1 MSDKLRQVTYMTVK
15 NLKNEDI
22 ILPGK
27 YSTTFET
34 FAKGLE
40 LDVKDE
46 NVVLKELSNDTNY
59 VNNIVKKTNK
69 NLDNF
74 YKTTTDAQI
83 AIKNNDSN
91 SLEKINLEIAQM
103 RREIN
108 ALQKQLFSDPLTGA
122 YNRKWF
128 TDEYLNDD
136 IFQHD
141 GFIAFL
147 DLNKFKRINDTYGH
161 IVGDQVLKYLVRFLK
176 KELQTPGVDIVRY
189 AGDEFIVLF
198 NKEKTTVLN
207 VDRTIFEAQEKLSH
221 QKLKSAKIDELQFSF
236 SFGISPFKKGDYA
249 EVILNTVDELMYK
262 NKEASRE
269 N

>member
-1 MSDKLRQVTYMTVK
+1 MSDKLRQVTYLTVK

-27 YSTTFET
+27 YSNIFET
-34 FAKGLE
+34 FAKDLE

-46 NVVLKELSNDTNY
+46 KVVLKELNNDSNY

-69 NLDNF
+69 NLNNF
-74 YKTTTDAQI
+74 YKSTTDAQI
-83 AIKNNDSN
+83 AIKNNDN
-91 SLEKINLEIAQM
+91 DTLEKITSEITQM
-103 RREIN
+103 RKEIN

-128 TDEYLNDD
+128 SDEYLKDD

-147 DLNKFKRINDTYGH
+147 DLNKFKVINDTYGH
-161 IVGDQVLKYLVRFLK
+161 IVGDQVLKYLVKFLN
-176 KELQTPGVDIVRY
+176 KELQKPGIDIVRY

-207 VDRTIFEAQEKLSH
+207 VDKIISEAQVKLSS
-221 QKLKSAKIDELQFSF
+221 QKLRSAKIDELQFSF
-236 SFGISPFKKGDYA
+236 SFGISPFRKGDFV
-249 EVILNTVDELMYK
+249 EDILTTVDELMYK
-262 NKEASRE
+262 NKER
-269 N
+269 NR

>member
-1 MSDKLRQVTYMTVK
+1 MSDKLKQVTYMTVK

-27 YSTTFET
+27 YSNTFES
-34 FAKGLE
+34 FARGLD

-46 NVVLKELSNDTNY
+46 NVVLKELNNDSNY

-74 YKTTTDAQI
+74 YKSTTDAQI
-83 AIKNNDSN
+83 AIKNNDKD
-91 SLEKINLEIAQM
+91 SLEKINSEIAQM
-103 RREIN
+103 RNEIN
-108 ALQKQLFSDPLTGA
+108 SLQKQLFSDPLTGA

-136 IFQHD
+136 IFKHD

-147 DLNKFKRINDTYGH
+147 DLNKFKAINDTYGH

-176 KELQTPGVDIVRY
+176 KELQKPGVDIVRY

-198 NKEKTTVLN
+198 NKEKATVLN
-207 VDRTIFEAQEKLSH
+207 VDRTISETQEKLSR

-236 SFGISPFKKGDYA
+236 SFGISPFRKGDFV
-249 EVILNTVDELMYK
+249 EDILNTVDELMYK
-262 NKEASRE
+262 NKQKSRQI
-269 N
+269 

>member
-1 MSDKLRQVTYMTVK
+1 MSDKLKQVTYMTVK

-27 YSTTFET
+27 YSHTFEN

-40 LDVKDE
+40 LDVKNED
-46 NVVLKELSNDTNY
+46 VVLKELNHDTNY
-59 VNNIVKKTNK
+59 VNSIVKKTNE
-69 NLDNF
+69 NLDHF
-74 YKTTTDAQI
+74 YKSTTDAQI
-83 AIKNNDSN
+83 AIKNKDND
-91 SLEKINLEIAQM
+91 SLEKINAEIAQM
-103 RREIN
+103 RKEIN

-128 TDEYLNDD
+128 SDEYLNEGT
-136 IFQHD
+136 FQND

-147 DLNKFKRINDTYGH
+147 DLNKFKIINDTYGH
-161 IVGDQVLKYLVRFLK
+161 LVGDQVLKYLVRFLK
-176 KELQTPGVDIVRY
+176 KELQKPGVDIVRY

-207 VDRTIFEAQEKLSH
+207 VDRTIFEAQDKLSR

-236 SFGISPFKKGDYA
+236 SFGISPFRRGDFV
-249 EVILNTVDELMYK
+249 EDVLTTVDELMYK
-262 NKEASRE
+262 NKEANR
-269 N
+269 